1 VNTAIRTGMLT
12 LAGAVGVGVLA
23 LGTNGVANASDKD
36 SAVLNK
42 RDDHSSSWV
51 VADDDDDDNTNT
63 GTKTDG
69 PSHDN
74 TNSASR
80 DHTNSRFTAK
90 SRDRDMSRGDLTRD
104 WTRDGGDK
112 TKDKSANFTNDRTR
126 NDTRRV
132 WR

>member
-1 VNTAIRTGMLT
+1 MLT

-23 LGTNGVANASDKD
+23 LGTNGVANAADKD
-36 SAVLNK
+36 NAVLNK
-42 RDDHSSSWV
+42 RDDHSASWV
-51 VADDDDDDNTNT
+51 VADDDDNDNTDP

-74 TNSASR
+74 TNSASH
-80 DHTNSRFTAK
+80 DNTNSRFTAV
-90 SRDRDMSRGDLTRD
+90 SRDRDQSRGDLTRD
-104 WTRDGGDK
+104 WTKDGGDK
-112 TKDKSANFTNDRTR
+112 TKDKSANITNDRTR